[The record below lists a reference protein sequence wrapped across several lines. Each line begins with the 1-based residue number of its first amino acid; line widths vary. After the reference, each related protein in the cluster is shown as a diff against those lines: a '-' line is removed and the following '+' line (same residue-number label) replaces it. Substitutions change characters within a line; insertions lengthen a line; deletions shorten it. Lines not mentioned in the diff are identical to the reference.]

1 MRRFMRRVAIR
12 DPVWRGRLIRRCL
25 RLKRAGS
32 GMAAMVSNIIW
43 TVASITLATAG
54 GLLLGNTLLNG
65 VFPAALNA
73 FTAMFGA

>member
-1 MRRFMRRVAIR
+1 MRRIVRRVAIR
-12 DPVWRGRLIRRCL
+12 DPVWRGRMIRRWL
-25 RLKRAGS
+25 RLRQAGS
-32 GMAAMVSNIIW
+32 GMSAMMSNLIW
-43 TVASITLATAG
+43 LLATITLSTAG